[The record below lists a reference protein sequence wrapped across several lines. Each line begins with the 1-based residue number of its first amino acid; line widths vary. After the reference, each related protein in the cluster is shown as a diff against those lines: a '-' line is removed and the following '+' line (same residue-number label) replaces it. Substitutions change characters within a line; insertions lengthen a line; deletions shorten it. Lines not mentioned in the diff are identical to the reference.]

1 MKDSSKLIRSV
12 DNLKEFERKP
22 VRTVNPP
29 VYSGSTV
36 LFANYDDLLLANSGE
51 YDGITYGT
59 DRLPTQRDF
68 EEALRYLEGGS
79 LTRAFQSGIS
89 AITNTLLAFLPA
101 AATISWCA
109 RTYTALQPVS
119 AKVFSL
125 NTMSK

>member
-1 MKDSSKLIRSV
+1 LKDSTGLIRSA
-12 DNLKEFERKP
+12 DDHKEFDDKP

-36 LFANYDDLLLANSGE
+36 LFANYEDLLLANSGK

-68 EEALRYLEGGS
+68 EESLRKLEGGK

-89 AITNTLLAFLPA
+89 AIINTLLAFTGSGDHILVCRNVYGP
-101 AATISWCA
+101 TA
-109 RTYTALQPVS
+109 RFCIKDLTQ
-119 AKVFSL
+119 
-125 NTMSK
+125 